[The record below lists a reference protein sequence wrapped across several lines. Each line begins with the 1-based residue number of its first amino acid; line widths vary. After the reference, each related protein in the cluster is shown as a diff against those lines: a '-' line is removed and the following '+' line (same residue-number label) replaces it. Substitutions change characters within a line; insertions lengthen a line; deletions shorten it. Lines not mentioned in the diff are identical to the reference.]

1 MIDNT
6 INFFLPNLIENYQLN
21 YSLKKYIKNNVSQ
34 LKIQLN
40 DIFFYGGLPFHS
52 WNGNFNTCVLDLPII
67 KQQALQHIY
76 DENDP
81 NKIIINLS
89 NINLTEYDFLD
100 RYSTSILEIIDKN
113 NGIVEISNLQL
124 LLFLQKE
131 YPNIRY
137 ILSENL
143 FLLSKDM
150 TVLNINTIL
159 EKMPFINYIKINNI
173 FSISDLEK
181 IQDKNKCCILL
192 NPRCL
197 DSCPCLKECLY
208 TENDYQ
214 YNYSEKSM
222 FYPSRTC
229 HNNSL
234 DSNKTYNIYNSY
246 VKKGFSNFYFSP
258 SIAHKNITDI
268 LQFYIHFFFKKEYY
282 DQAFINIMKE
292 VL

>member
-52 WNGNFNTCVLDLPII
+52 WNGNFNTCILDLPII

-100 RYSTSILEIIDKN
+100 RYSTSVLEIINKN

-197 DSCPCLKECLY
+197 DSCPCLKECLQI
-208 TENDYQ
+208 ENDYQ

-234 DSNKTYNIYNSY
+234 DSNKIYNIYNSY
-246 VKKGFSNFYFSP
+246 VKKGFNNFYFSP
-258 SIAHKNITDI
+258 LIAHKNITDI